1 MQYPLRSAVLSF
13 CSEGYM
19 RHSTSQ
25 ILRML
30 PDLPMK
36 VMGVGEWKE
45 RETSGY
51 LFSVL
56 PPGLI
61 KMLAV
66 THSCRHGFPFHGSSL
81 LSTRATS
88 SSSFCPD
95 TPCPTNILILA
106 IGQFPGKWTQRDF
119 SEDIYWDVHSGWTPA
134 EMEGSRSGQRENLV
148 FDAGTAVASALQPG
162 KSLREAW
169 L

>member
-1 MQYPLRSAVLSF
+1 MLAIVMQYPLRSAVLSF

-106 IGQFPGKWTQRDF
+106 IGQFPGKWTLRGIFLRTFIGMYTQDEHRLRWKEAGVD
-119 SEDIYWDVHSGWTPA
+119 
-134 EMEGSRSGQRENLV
+134 RE
-148 FDAGTAVASALQPG
+148 
-162 KSLREAW
+162 RI
-169 L
+169 